1 MYLAIKDNKIIAI
14 SEKKEVIIHTED
26 GDIIQD
32 ITGEALFP
40 CLEFDEV
47 IEDTEH
53 TVNDYTLYNNEY
65 LLNTDEKVIEL
76 QNTEKS
82 NQVRSIRSQYM
93 SDTLARCDRYEK
105 QKAIGLDTTE
115 SEDTYRNYLLYLQ
128 YLRDVPQSEN
138 FPNVEV
144 LTFDKWKEIISSDI
158 VLTEKET
165 ESEVIEDGL

>member
-1 MYLAIKDNKIIAI
+1 MYVAIKDDKIIDYN
-14 SEKKEVIIHTED
+14 K
-26 GDIIQD
+26 
-32 ITGEALFP
+32 TGEFP
-40 CLEFDEV
+40 
-47 IEDTEH
+47 
-53 TVNDYTLYNNEY
+53 
-65 LLNTDEKVIEL
+65 LLNYDEIKEIDDVTLVQVDGEFLPDTDEKVIE
-76 QNTEKS
+76 QQKIEKS
-82 NQVRSIRSQYM
+82 NQVKSIRNQYL

-144 LTFDKWKEIISSDI
+144 LTFDEWKETNSSDI

-165 ESEVIEDGL
+165 ESEVI